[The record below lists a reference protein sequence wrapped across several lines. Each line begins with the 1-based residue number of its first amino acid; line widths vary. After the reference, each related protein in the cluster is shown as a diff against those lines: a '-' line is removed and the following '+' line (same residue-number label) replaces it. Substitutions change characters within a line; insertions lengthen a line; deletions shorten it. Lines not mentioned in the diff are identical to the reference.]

1 MGAKMLSGVE
11 IAYRLRLQGW
21 TQAALAKEIG
31 VSDGIVNN
39 VIHNRAT
46 CHRVAMRIA
55 ELLGDGVQEL
65 WPGRYEFKPRTTKVE
80 RNVKEEGKMT

>member
-1 MGAKMLSGVE
+1 MGAKMLLGVE

-55 ELLGDGVQEL
+55 ELLGSDLQEL
-65 WPGRYEFKPRTTKVE
+65 WPGRYEFKPRATKAE
-80 RNVKEEGKMT
+80 RNANEEEKMT

>member
-11 IAYRLRLQGW
+11 IACRLRLQGW

-55 ELLGDGVQEL
+55 ELLGNGVQEL
-65 WPGRYEFKPRTTKVE
+65 WPGRYEFKPRATKAKQDQE
-80 RNVKEEGKMT
+80 EEGKMT